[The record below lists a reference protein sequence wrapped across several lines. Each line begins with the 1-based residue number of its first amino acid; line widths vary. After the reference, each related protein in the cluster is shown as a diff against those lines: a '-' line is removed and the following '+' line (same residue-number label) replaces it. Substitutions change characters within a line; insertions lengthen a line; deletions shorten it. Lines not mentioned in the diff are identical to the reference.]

1 MSGVR
6 ITRSLFLKSLK
17 SVLGPHNA
25 RFVSRANNTVSLPQ
39 EINEALES
47 SEMKHRR
54 HPGVRKNIQ
63 VSIPDKLLAA
73 ATEVLAT
80 RDIGQLREA
89 ASILRLQLWTKCL
102 PTEDREVR
110 DKAQALERQLL
121 GDRLESMTPEERSQI
136 EDQVEQAVLKKLK
149 EQIPP
154 WRPLNYDEFGS
165 YTYLVGRLAADYAT
179 IRAVL
184 AEIRHQNPAFAPKSL
199 LDFGS
204 GIGTSF
210 WATREFWPHELQE
223 YFAVDVSDDM
233 NTLARLLVQGGNP
246 NAEVKFRGYYQRQ
259 FLPATH
265 KIKFDLVTSAF
276 SLLEL
281 PSTEHR
287 LQTVASL
294 WGKTNS
300 MLVLIENGTLE
311 GHRAVLEA
319 RDFILTTTKK
329 EDPEG
334 CGARVLAPCP
344 HDQDCPRETE
354 GFGIPCNF
362 QARYEE
368 PFLLQKKKSA
378 RLNYSYVVLQRSG
391 SLPAEHDW
399 ARLIRPVLCRSNH
412 VVCRVCCH
420 DAKLREFVF
429 TKARHGRHIY
439 RVARCSEWG
448 DQLPVSIL
456 PSTEE
461 TMQESK

>member
-1 MSGVR
+1 MRDTDNVWEDWECAIAER
-6 ITRSLFLKSLK
+6 MFRPYASLK
-17 SVLGPHNA
+17 GAVQRYSIGMFFTSHELAGT
-25 RFVSRANNTVSLPQ
+25 SGT
-39 EINEALES
+39 
-47 SEMKHRR
+47 
-54 HPGVRKNIQ
+54 PGY
-63 VSIPDKLLAA
+63 SYATPLAKK
-73 ATEVLAT
+73 
-80 RDIGQLREA
+80 
-89 ASILRLQLWTKCL
+89 ILRCGSKMSTSYVLRLGFYNVEVHQLACFFSVISSKM
-102 PTEDREVR
+102 
-110 DKAQALERQLL
+110 
-121 GDRLESMTPEERSQI
+121 S
-136 EDQVEQAVLKKLK
+136 
-149 EQIPP
+149 
-154 WRPLNYDEFGS
+154 
-165 YTYLVGRLAADYAT
+165 
-179 IRAVL
+179 L
-184 AEIRHQNPAFAPKSL
+184 AELTLVHGHSSNQGRHE
-199 LDFGS
+199 G
-204 GIGTSF
+204 G
-210 WATREFWPHELQE
+210 
-223 YFAVDVSDDM
+223 YF
-233 NTLARLLVQGGNP
+233 LLV
-246 NAEVKFRGYYQRQ
+246 F

-281 PSTEHR
+281 PSAEHR

-319 RDFILTTTKK
+319 RDFILTASNSDQQLYSIATSKK

-368 PFLLQKKKSA
+368 PLLSQKKKSA

-399 ARLIRPVLCRSNH
+399 ARLIRPVLCRSGH

-420 DAKLREFVF
+420 DAKLGEFVF
-429 TKARHGRHIY
+429 TKARHGRHVY
-439 RVARCSEWG
+439 RVARCSQWG
-448 DQLPVSIL
+448 DQLPISIL

-461 TMQESK
+461 TTQESK